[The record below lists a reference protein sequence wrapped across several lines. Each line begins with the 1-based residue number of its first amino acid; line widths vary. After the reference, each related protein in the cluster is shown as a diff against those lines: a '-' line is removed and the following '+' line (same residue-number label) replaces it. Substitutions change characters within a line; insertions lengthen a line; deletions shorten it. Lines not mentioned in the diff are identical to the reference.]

1 MRDRRAVH
9 VADLSVPDDVAEP
22 ERMIAATDVG
32 MLVNNA
38 GFGGYDR
45 FVGIEPDLVAE
56 LIGVHILAVSRLTR
70 AALPAMIARGSGTI
84 INVVSLL
91 AFSGNLPPQPWP
103 YRATY
108 AGGQGLPGRVY
119 PSPGRRAGRQRR
131 TGPGVLPR
139 PGGHRV
145 PRPARP

>member
-1 MRDRRAVH
+1 MH

-45 FVGIEPDLVAE
+45 FVGIEPGVVAE

-70 AALPAMIARGSGTI
+70 AALPAMVARGSGTI
-84 INVVSLL
+84 INVASLL
-91 AFSGNLPPQPWP
+91 AFSGNLAPQPWP

-108 AGGQGLPGRVY
+108 AGGRPTWSRLPKPWPASWSAAAYR
-119 PSPGRRAGRQRR
+119 SS
-131 TGPGVLPR
+131 VLPR
-139 PGGHRV
+139 TGGHRV